1 MDACPHGGRSLTIR
15 VGSVPGG
22 GQADGLG
29 VIYELGGKGRR
40 MSPDEAGEFV
50 ASNHRAV
57 LITRRPGGGL
67 QTSPVLVGV
76 DDEGEVVIS
85 TREGAYK
92 TRNLRRDPT
101 VVLCVLSDDFFGR
114 WIQIEGT
121 AQIVSLPEA
130 MEGLVDYYRRISGEH
145 PDWDDYR
152 RAMEH
157 EQRVLGRVSKVIAT
171 R

>member
-1 MDACPHGGRSLTIR
+1 MGPDDAR
-15 VGSVPGG
+15 
-22 GQADGLG
+22 
-29 VIYELGGKGRR
+29 
-40 MSPDEAGEFV
+40 EFV
-50 ASNHRAV
+50 ARNHRAV
-57 LITRRPGGGL
+57 LITRRVAGGV
-67 QTSPVLVGV
+67 QTSPVLVGI
-76 DDEGEVVIS
+76 DDAGKLVIS

-101 VVLCVLSDDFFGR
+101 AVLCVFSDDFFSR
-114 WIQIEGT
+114 WMQIEGT

-152 RAMEH
+152 RAM
-157 EQRVLGRVSKVIAT
+157 QRDRRVLVRVSIDAAGPAHA

>member
-1 MDACPHGGRSLTIR
+1 
-15 VGSVPGG
+15 
-22 GQADGLG
+22 
-29 VIYELGGKGRR
+29 
-40 MSPDEAGEFV
+40 MSPDEARAFV

-57 LITRRPGGGL
+57 LITRRFGGGL

-76 DDEGEVVIS
+76 DDEGRVVIS
-85 TREGAYK
+85 TREGASK

-101 VVLCVLSDDFFGR
+101 VVLCVLSDDFFGP

-121 AQIVSLPEA
+121 AQVVSLPGA
-130 MEGLVDYYRRISGEH
+130 MAGLVDYYRHIRGEH

-152 RAMEH
+152 RAMQH
-157 EQRVLGRVSKVIAT
+157 EQRVLVRVSIDAAGPAHA

>member
-1 MDACPHGGRSLTIR
+1 
-15 VGSVPGG
+15 
-22 GQADGLG
+22 
-29 VIYELGGKGRR
+29 
-40 MSPDEAGEFV
+40 MSPDEALEFV
-50 ASNHRAV
+50 LGNHRAV
-57 LITRRPGGGL
+57 LITRRRGGGL

-76 DDEGEVVIS
+76 DDDGKVVIS

-101 VVLCVLSDDFFGR
+101 VVLCVLSDDFFGP

-145 PDWDDYR
+145 PDWDEYR
-152 RAMEH
+152 RAMQH
-157 EQRVLGRVSKVIAT
+157 DQRVLVRVSIDAVGPVDA

>member
-1 MDACPHGGRSLTIR
+1 
-15 VGSVPGG
+15 
-22 GQADGLG
+22 
-29 VIYELGGKGRR
+29 
-40 MSPDEAGEFV
+40 MSPDEARTVV
-50 ASNHRAV
+50 ARNHRAV
-57 LITRRPGGGL
+57 RVTRRPGGGL

-76 DDEGEVVIS
+76 DDEGKLVIS

-101 VVLCVLSDDFFGR
+101 AVLCVLADDFFGR

-152 RAMEH
+152 RAMQH
-157 EQRVLGRVSKVIAT
+157 EQRVLVRVSIEAAGPAHA

>member
-1 MDACPHGGRSLTIR
+1 MG
-15 VGSVPGG
+15 PG
-22 GQADGLG
+22 
-29 VIYELGGKGRR
+29 
-40 MSPDEAGEFV
+40 EAQEFV

-57 LITRRPGGGL
+57 LVTRRHGGGL

-76 DDEGEVVIS
+76 DDEGKVVIS
-85 TREGAYK
+85 TREGASK

-101 VVLCVLSDDFFGR
+101 VVLCVLSDDFFGPWLR
-114 WIQIEGT
+114 IEGT

-152 RAMEH
+152 RAMQDQ
-157 EQRVLGRVSKVIAT
+157 QRVLVRVSIDAAGPAHT